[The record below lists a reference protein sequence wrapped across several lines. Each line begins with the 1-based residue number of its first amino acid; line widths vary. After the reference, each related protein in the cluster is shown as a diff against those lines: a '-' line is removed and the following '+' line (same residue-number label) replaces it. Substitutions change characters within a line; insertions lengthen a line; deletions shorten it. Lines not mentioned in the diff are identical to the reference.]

1 MLVLKITAYAAM
13 AVGAFGVIIVSCTH
27 HNAFCLK
34 RFGVELL
41 TLPAF
46 AGVGI
51 AAIIFWEGVLYYSDA
66 IAKHADLSDGLALMG
81 LGGVGLLFALVVNI
95 RLTNVFYGVV
105 ATLVQLVLGAFLA
118 PFMIIGAIGAACETP
133 IRYVERQG
141 CWDRGRRFGG

>member
-13 AVGAFGVIIVSCTH
+13 AVGAFGAVVVYCTKY
-27 HNAFCLK
+27 NAFCVK

-66 IAKHADLSDGLALMG
+66 LAKHADLSHGLALMG
-81 LGGVGLLFALVVNI
+81 LGGAGLLFALVVNV
-95 RLTNVFYGVV
+95 RLTNIFYGVV
-105 ATLVQLVLGAFLA
+105 ATLVQLMLGAFLA
-118 PFMIIGAIGAACETP
+118 PFMIVGLIGAACEAP
-133 IRYVERQG
+133 IRYVERQD
-141 CWDRGRRFGG
+141 CWDRGRRLGG